1 MAIGERIRFI
11 RNLRGITQKKL
22 GASAGLPERT
32 ADIRIAQYE
41 SGTRVP
47 KAELTARIAEVLD
60 VSVSA
65 LDVPNI
71 ETTERVLHTLFA
83 LEDLVGL
90 EPDEINGET
99 ILRLNTDKDSTQMRS
114 YLIAWL
120 DMAHKLQDGAITKPD
135 YDDWRYRFTDEKNAD
150 FCTKEKEK

>member
-1 MAIGERIRFI
+1 MAIGKRIRFI
-11 RNLRGITQKKL
+11 RNIRGITQKQL
-22 GASAGLPERT
+22 GISVGLPGKT
-32 ADIRIAQYE
+32 AGIRIAQYE

-47 KAELTARIAEVLD
+47 KAELTASIAEVLD
-60 VSVSA
+60 VSVGA

-71 ETTERVLHTLFA
+71 ETPERVLHTLFA

-99 ILRLNTDKDSTQMRS
+99 ILRLNTDKDCTQMRS
-114 YLIAWL
+114 LLIAWL
-120 DMAHKLQDGAITKPD
+120 DMAHKLQDGIITKTD
-135 YDDWRYRFTDEKNAD
+135 YDDWRYRFTDEKNAE